1 MIDRMQVYS
10 KSELNQ
16 VHDASMEILGSLGT
30 LFHHPEAVALF
41 QQHGFRVDGSR
52 VFISERDVIHALGT
66 VPSRF
71 RLHSRNPV
79 RSVWIGGDDY
89 VLVPTGGAPNV
100 ATVDGAQRPATLE
113 DYHTCCKLVQT
124 SNQLDMIDNLIVQPS
139 DVDPAVCHLDML
151 HAMILMCDKPY
162 VVGTDTRTSVDD
174 ILSMAAILCGGRE
187 ALSARAVLAAVASPI
202 SPLQYGDAQGYAILQ
217 MARHRQ
223 PLILTNMLMAGMS
236 GPILLPG
243 LMALLNAE
251 ILGGLVLSQLAGPGT
266 PVVYGSTSAPMD
278 MKTSISAVGAPETCV
293 IASATIQMAQYYHLP
308 CRTGGMLT
316 DAHVPDAQALAEGTL
331 LMSTVIRDGAN
342 VIIHACGQ
350 ISSFMAMSFEKWL
363 IDEEVCRMI
372 RAVLSQV
379 PITPETLDLET
390 IKTVGVGG
398 HYLFHP
404 STFERFRSL
413 TQPEIFN
420 RRSQAEWR
428 LRGSRRAEEEAT
440 AILPERLAGYERP
453 LLDEGV
459 ERELAAFVK
468 TRKEEVTGNDGAG
481 PV

>member
-16 VHDASMEILGSLGT
+16 VHDASIEILETLGVV
-30 LFHHPEAVALF
+30 FHHPPAMELF
-41 QQHGFRVDGSR
+41 RDNGFRVDGNR
-52 VFISERDVIHALGT
+52 VFISEREVVQALET

-79 RSVWIGGDDY
+79 RSVYIGGDDY

-100 ATVDGAQRPATLE
+100 AAMDGVQRPATLA

-124 SNQLDMIDNLIVQPS
+124 SSQLDMIDNLIVQPS

-151 HAMILMCDKPY
+151 SSMIRMCDKPY
-162 VVGTDTRTSVDD
+162 VVGTDTRTSVND

-187 ALSARAVLAAVASPI
+187 ALSARPALAAVVSPI
-202 SPLQYGDAQGYAILQ
+202 SPLQYGDAQGYAVVR

-223 PLILTNMLMAGMS
+223 PLVITNMLMAGMS

-243 LMALLNAE
+243 FMALLNAE

-266 PVVYGSTSAPMD
+266 PVVYGSTSVPMD

-293 IASATIQMAQYYHLP
+293 MASATIQMAQYYHLP

-372 RAVLSQV
+372 RTVLSQV
-379 PITPETLDLET
+379 PVTPETLDLET

-398 HYLFHP
+398 HYLYHP
-404 STFERFRSL
+404 TTFERFRSL

-420 RRSQAEWR
+420 RRSHGEWR
-428 LRGSRRAEEEAT
+428 LRGGLRAEEEAAAVLT
-440 AILPERLAGYERP
+440 ERLARYEQP
-453 LLDEGV
+453 LLDQGV
-459 ERELAAFVK
+459 EQALEAFVAR
-468 TRKEEVTGNDGAG
+468 RKAELCGGTSGS
-481 PV
+481 